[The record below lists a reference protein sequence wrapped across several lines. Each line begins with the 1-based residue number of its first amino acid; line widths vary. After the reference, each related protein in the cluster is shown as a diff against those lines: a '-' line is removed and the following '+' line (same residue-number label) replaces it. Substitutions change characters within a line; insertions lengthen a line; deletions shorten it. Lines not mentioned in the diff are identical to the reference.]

1 MKKKFIT
8 AAILSLSALLLV
20 AASVLGTFAFFA
32 ASTAVSNTF
41 TVGSV
46 KINMLESKTNENGED
61 QDGENRTSDGNSYKL
76 VPNKTYVKDPAIFV
90 NADSVASYLFIKVKN
105 GISTIEKQGDA
116 EHLTMEQQM
125 MANGWQLIKS
135 NDAGEKLYLYVGKDN
150 VVAGKVEGELPHGY
164 IAVGNSSSVGGIVET
179 YEIFNSFTVTDDI
192 TEAKLADYAGAK
204 VTLTAFAIQTDTF
217 TEKVGDLYGYQRAWN
232 AIVNR
237 FPFESGT
244 AYGD

>member
-46 KINMLESKTNENGED
+46 KINMFESKTNENGED

-105 GISTIEKQGDA
+105 GISTIEKQDDPL
-116 EHLTMEQQM
+116 HPTMEQQM

-135 NDAGEKLYLYVGKDN
+135 NETEELYLYVGKDN
-150 VVAGKVEGELPHGY
+150 VVAEKVEGELPHGY
-164 IAVGNSSSVGGIVET
+164 IAVGNSASTGGIVET
-179 YEIFNSFTVTDDI
+179 YEIFNSFTVTDNI
-192 TEAKLADYAGAK
+192 TEAQLADYAGAK